1 MSDHA
6 SPTIT
11 IPIVKEHFQ
20 TKKYTIVKNSD
31 EEKSFIKELIG
42 VINSVNTSDL
52 LNIDSLKIAVLNIA
66 CSIEKI

>member
-20 TKKYTIVKNSD
+20 TKKCTIIKNSNK
-31 EEKSFIKELIG
+31 EKSFIKELIR
-42 VINSVNTSDL
+42 VINSVNTSNL
-52 LNIDSLKIAVLNIA
+52 LNINLLENIVLNLA
-66 CSIEKI
+66 HLMERT